1 MGRDQRRSV
10 IAFTSVAAAFAFL
23 ALASIPT
30 IDLPLEQ
37 WAATHPRGGTFWD
50 TGTQLLDFISLKQIS
65 NFLLGPILLI
75 AGGVLLLLR
84 STRRNGWM
92 LLYVGAVQFASTV
105 VADLAKPLF
114 GRLRP
119 EEAIAG
125 VDKWLAGGNA
135 FPSGHTAFYAGLFFP
150 LMLIAPRWT
159 FLWAIPPLFIAAA
172 RVLEH
177 DHYLSDV
184 SASLA
189 LAALA
194 AGGFAFILLRA
205 DDY

>member
-1 MGRDQRRSV
+1 MERDLRRSA
-10 IAFTSVAAAFAFL
+10 IAFTSVAAAFALL
-23 ALASIPT
+23 ALVAVPT
-30 IDLPLEQ
+30 IDLPLSQ
-37 WAATHPRGGTFWD
+37 WAAAHPRGGTFWD
-50 TGTQLLDFISLKQIS
+50 TGTQLLDFVFLKHVS

-92 LLYVGAVQFASTV
+92 LLYIGAVQFTTTV
-105 VADLAKPLF
+105 VADLAKPQI

-125 VDKWLAGGNA
+125 VDTWLAGGNA
-135 FPSGHTAFYAGLFFP
+135 FPSGHTAFIAGLFFP

-172 RVLEH
+172 RVLEN

-184 SASLA
+184 AASLA
-189 LAALA
+189 LAALVT
-194 AGGFAFILLRA
+194 GGLAFILRRA
-205 DDY
+205 DEF

>member
-1 MGRDQRRSV
+1 VGKVLIRSV

-23 ALASIPT
+23 AFVSIFAL
-30 IDLPLEQ
+30 DRPLSE
-37 WAATHPRGGTFWD
+37 WAAAHPRGGSYWD
-50 TGTQLLDFISLKQIS
+50 TGTRLMDQIFLKEIS

-92 LLYVGAVQFASTV
+92 LVYIGAVQFATTTI
-105 VADLAKPLF
+105 ADLAKPLI

-125 VDKWLAGGNA
+125 MDSWLAGGNA
-135 FPSGHTAFYAGLFFP
+135 FPSGHTAFFAGLFFP
-150 LMLIAPRWT
+150 MMLIAPRWT
-159 FLWAIPPLFIAAA
+159 FLFAIPPLFIAAA
-172 RVLEH
+172 RVLEN

-189 LAALA
+189 LAALVT
-194 AGGFAFILLRA
+194 GGLAFIFARA
-205 DDY
+205 DEF

>member
-1 MGRDQRRSV
+1 MGKVLIRSV

-23 ALASIPT
+23 AFVSIFAL
-30 IDLPLEQ
+30 DRPLSE
-37 WAATHPRGGTFWD
+37 WAAAHPRGGSYWD
-50 TGTQLLDFISLKQIS
+50 TGTRLMDQIFLKEIS

-92 LLYVGAVQFASTV
+92 LVYIGAVQFATTTI
-105 VADLAKPLF
+105 ADLAKPLI

-125 VDKWLAGGNA
+125 MDSWLAGGNA
-135 FPSGHTAFYAGLFFP
+135 FPSGHTAFFAGLFFP
-150 LMLIAPRWT
+150 MMLIAPRWT
-159 FLWAIPPLFIAAA
+159 FLFAIPPLFIAAA
-172 RVLEH
+172 RVLEN

-189 LAALA
+189 LAALVT
-194 AGGFAFILLRA
+194 GGLAFIFARA
-205 DDY
+205 DEF

>member
-1 MGRDQRRSV
+1 M

-23 ALASIPT
+23 AFVSIFAL
-30 IDLPLEQ
+30 DRPLSE
-37 WAATHPRGGTFWD
+37 WAASHPRGGTVWD
-50 TGTQLLDFISLKQIS
+50 TGTRLMDQIVLKQVS

-92 LLYVGAVQFASTV
+92 LVYVGAVQFATTLL
-105 VADLAKPLF
+105 ADLSKPLI

-125 VDKWLAGGNA
+125 MDSWLAGGNA
-135 FPSGHTAFYAGLFFP
+135 FPSGHTAFFAGLFFP
-150 LMLIAPRWT
+150 MMLIAPRWT
-159 FLWAIPPLFIAAA
+159 FALAIPPLFIAAA
-172 RVLEH
+172 RVLEN

-189 LAALA
+189 LAALVT
-194 AGGFAFILLRA
+194 GGLAFILSRA
-205 DDY
+205 DEF

>member
-1 MGRDQRRSV
+1 MGRDLRRSV
-10 IAFTSVAAAFAFL
+10 IAFTSVAAAFALL
-23 ALASIPT
+23 ALASVPSL
-30 IDLPLEQ
+30 DLPLAQ
-37 WAATHPRGGTFWD
+37 WAATHPRGGGFWD
-50 TGTQLLDFISLKQIS
+50 SGTRFLDFIFLKNIS

-75 AGGVLLLLR
+75 AGAVLLVPR

-92 LLYVGAVQFASTV
+92 FLYVGTVQLTTTV
-105 VADLAKPLF
+105 VADLAKPLI

-119 EEAIAG
+119 QEAIAG
-125 VDKWLAGGNA
+125 VDTWLAGGNA
-135 FPSGHTAFYAGLFFP
+135 FPSGHTAFIAGLFFP

-172 RVLEH
+172 RVLEN

-189 LAALA
+189 LAALVT
-194 AGGFAFILLRA
+194 GGLAFILRRA
-205 DDY
+205 DDF

>member
-1 MGRDQRRSV
+1 MGRDLRRSV

-23 ALASIPT
+23 ALVSVPT
-30 IDLPLEQ
+30 IDLPLSQ
-37 WAATHPRGGTFWD
+37 WTAAHPRGGSFWD
-50 TGTQLLDFISLKQIS
+50 TGTQLLDFIAFKGVS

-75 AGGVLLLLR
+75 AGGVLLVLR

-92 LLYVGAVQFASTV
+92 FLYVGAVQFTATV
-105 VADLAKPLF
+105 VADLAKPLV

-125 VDKWLAGGNA
+125 IDKWLVGGNS

-159 FLWAIPPLFIAAA
+159 FLWAVPPFFIAAA

-194 AGGFAFILLRA
+194 AGGLAFILRKA
-205 DDY
+205 DDF

>member
-1 MGRDQRRSV
+1 V

-23 ALASIPT
+23 AFVSIFAL
-30 IDLPLEQ
+30 DRPLSE
-37 WAATHPRGGTFWD
+37 WAAAHPRGGSYWD
-50 TGTQLLDFISLKQIS
+50 TGTRLMDQIFLKEIS
-65 NFLLGPILLI
+65 NFRLGPILLI

-92 LLYVGAVQFASTV
+92 LVYIGAVQFATTTI
-105 VADLAKPLF
+105 ADLAKPLI

-125 VDKWLAGGNA
+125 MDSWLAGGNA
-135 FPSGHTAFYAGLFFP
+135 FPSGHTAFFAGLFFP
-150 LMLIAPRWT
+150 MMLIAPRWT
-159 FLWAIPPLFIAAA
+159 FLFAIPPLFIAAA
-172 RVLEH
+172 RVLEN

-189 LAALA
+189 LAALVT
-194 AGGFAFILLRA
+194 GGLAFIFARA
-205 DDY
+205 DEF

>member
-10 IAFTSVAAAFAFL
+10 IAFTSVAAAFGFL
-23 ALASIPT
+23 ALASVPT
-30 IDLPLEQ
+30 IDLPIAQ
-37 WAATHPRGGTFWD
+37 WAAAHPRGGTFWD
-50 TGTQLLDFISLKQIS
+50 WGTQLLDLVALKKIS
-65 NFLLGPILLI
+65 NFLLGPILLL
-75 AGGVLLLLR
+75 AGGALLLLR
-84 STRRNGWM
+84 TTRRNGWM
-92 LLYVGAVQFASTV
+92 LLYVGAVQFTTTV
-105 VADLAKPLF
+105 VADLAKPLI

-125 VDKWLAGGNA
+125 ADKWLAAGNS

-189 LAALA
+189 LAALV
-194 AGGFAFILLRA
+194 AGGLAFILRRA